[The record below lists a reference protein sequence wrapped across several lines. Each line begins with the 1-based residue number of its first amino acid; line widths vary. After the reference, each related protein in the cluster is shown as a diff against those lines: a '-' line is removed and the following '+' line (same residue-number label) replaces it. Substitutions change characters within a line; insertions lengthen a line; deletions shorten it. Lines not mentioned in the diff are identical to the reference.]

1 MTLLCIEDVI
11 DKWTKTRIFTAG
23 KAYKAKFNGQY
34 IMTESDDDGYSGR
47 LESATEVL
55 SHFILIDKVKKIQ
68 HALHIHGWSL

>member
-11 DKWTKTRIFTAG
+11 DKWTKRRIFTAR
-23 KAYKAKFNGQY
+23 KAYKANFNGQY
-34 IMTESDDDGYSGR
+34 IMTESDDDGCSGR

-68 HALHIHGWSL
+68 YALHIHG